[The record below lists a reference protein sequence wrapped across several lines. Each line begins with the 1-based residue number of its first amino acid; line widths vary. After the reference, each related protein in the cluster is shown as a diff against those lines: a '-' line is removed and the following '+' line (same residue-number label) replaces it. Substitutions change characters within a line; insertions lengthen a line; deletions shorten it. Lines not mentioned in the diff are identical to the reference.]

1 MRYIAKVLRFFRE
14 KLFCFTYENQ
24 LNGLSQF
31 LLYFKK
37 KTKKKKT
44 DQAKLWVKPIFL
56 PKKKQDH
63 AKWVHTMFQSMP
75 IIFRLQS
82 NSTECDQKMRRRKCE
97 FAKAKERWQYR
108 SFALAL
114 SQLCATSSH
123 LRTCARASPSHLCNF
138 ALSRLWHKGEK
149 AKVGTPYLRNLNLIR
164 KIFGV
169 NIYCNCVT
177 TRLIQT

>member
-1 MRYIAKVLRFFRE
+1 MGFRSFYCIS
-14 KLFCFTYENQ
+14 KKNQ
-24 LNGLSQF
+24 NRPGQTLGETN
-31 LLYFKK
+31 
-37 KTKKKKT
+37 
-44 DQAKLWVKPIFL
+44 FL

-114 SQLCATSSH
+114 SQLCASLSH
-123 LRTCARASPSHLCNF
+123 LRTFARASPSHLCNF

-149 AKVGTPYLRNLNLIR
+149 AKVGTPDLRNLNLIR